1 MSFAQMSHGSE
12 MVWQGTAQDMSKP
25 LNIVAIVVWQAVI
38 LAEKDQAPR
47 RRRSFRRCTRPFSRR
62 SAASEAQVATWV
74 SWGLPLNGYSWRT
87 KNCKLISDLGP
98 ESSWFIWWRH
108 SQTFSSS
115 RSCSPP
121 LGTRFI
127 ASYHHIMLPPKY
139 VFVSKSLS
147 YVLTHFHQISR

>member
-1 MSFAQMSHGSE
+1 MSHGSE

-25 LNIVAIVVWQAVI
+25 LNIVAIVVWQASCDSGR
-38 LAEKDQAPR
+38 KDQAPR

-74 SWGLPLNGYSWRT
+74 SWGLLLNGYCIWRT
-87 KNCKLISDLGP
+87 KNCKLISDLGL
-98 ESSWFIWWRH
+98 ESSWFIWWTH

-121 LGTRFI
+121 PGTRFI
-127 ASYHHIMLPPKY
+127 ASYHHMMLPPKY
-139 VFVSKSLS
+139 VFQSRSVTYSH
-147 YVLTHFHQISR
+147 VLTHFHQIR